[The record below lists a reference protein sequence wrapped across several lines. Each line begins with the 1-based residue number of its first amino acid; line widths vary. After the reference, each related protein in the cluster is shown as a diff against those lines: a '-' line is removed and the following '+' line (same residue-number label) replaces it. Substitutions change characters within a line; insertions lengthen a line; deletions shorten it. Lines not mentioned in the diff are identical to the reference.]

1 LANVRADVD
10 AVDSS
15 VVETR
20 KGELIGYEEFK
31 HGKDSK
37 IYVCVNIGS
46 MLLSIIIG
54 SGKRA
59 LFQRACRDCMGLEG
73 MPSELY
79 AISAYCTESI

>member
-1 LANVRADVD
+1 MRADVD

-15 VVETR
+15 VVGTR

-54 SGKRA
+54 SRKRA
-59 LFQRACRDCMGLEG
+59 LFRQACRDCIGLEG
-73 MPSELY
+73 KPSELY
-79 AISAYCTESI
+79 SSHGA